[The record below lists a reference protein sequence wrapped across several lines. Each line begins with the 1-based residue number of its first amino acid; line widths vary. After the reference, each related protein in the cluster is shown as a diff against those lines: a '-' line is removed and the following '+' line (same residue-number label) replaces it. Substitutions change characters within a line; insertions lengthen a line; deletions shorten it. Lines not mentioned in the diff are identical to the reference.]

1 MKQRRFLWLVI
12 WALISF
18 SCERENDT
26 NVVQHDISFYTLED
40 QSVTGLGCKLNLNT
54 AQEKEKIISN
64 DEILSYHVADHYFTL
79 TAAAINRLKKIKT
92 QTPFYLKVDG
102 QVVYSGFLMPGY
114 LSLACL
120 DVIVM
125 DPISYTNNMIWV
137 RYDYG
142 TSSRPI
148 NDFRNNAE
156 LLATLQ
162 QQGKLEK

>member
-1 MKQRRFLWLVI
+1 MKQQRLVWLVV
-12 WALISF
+12 WALLGF
-18 SCERENDT
+18 SCERETDT
-26 NVVQHDISFYTLED
+26 NVVKHNIAFYTLEN
-40 QSVTGLGCKLNLNT
+40 QSETGPGCELDLNT
-54 AQEKEKIISN
+54 AKEKEKIISN
-64 DEILSYHVADHYFTL
+64 DEVLSYHAADHYFTL
-79 TAAAINRLKKIKT
+79 TAAAINRLKNIKT

-120 DVIVM
+120 NVIVM
-125 DPISYTNNMIWV
+125 DPLSYTNNIIWV

-142 TSSRPI
+142 STNKPA

-156 LLATLQ
+156 LLAVLQ